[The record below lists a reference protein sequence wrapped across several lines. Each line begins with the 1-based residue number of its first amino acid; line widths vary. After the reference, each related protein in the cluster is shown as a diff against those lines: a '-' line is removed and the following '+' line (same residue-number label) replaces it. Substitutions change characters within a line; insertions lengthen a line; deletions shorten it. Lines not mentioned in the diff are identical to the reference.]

1 MIERGEMMMRVLDPT
16 GYLRVARSI
25 ELSPRLEALAGCTLG
40 IVINEAGSAL
50 ATNWDSISRR
60 LERLLNDQFGPI
72 RVHREVKSKMSAPAP
87 PEFVRRIGEKT
98 QAVING
104 LGK

>member
-1 MIERGEMMMRVLDPT
+1 MIEREEMMMRVLDPT
-16 GYLRVARSI
+16 GYLNVARPI
-25 ELSPRLEALAGCTLG
+25 ELSPRLETLAGCTLG

-72 RVHREVKSKMSAPAP
+72 RTHREVKSKMSAPAP
-87 PEFVRRIGEKT
+87 PEFVRRVGEKT

>member
-1 MIERGEMMMRVLDPT
+1 MLQRGEMMMRVLDPT

-25 ELSPRLEALAGCTLG
+25 ELSPRLETLEGCTLG
-40 IVINEAGSAL
+40 VVINEAGSAL

-87 PEFVRRIGEKT
+87 PEFVRRVGEKT

>member
-1 MIERGEMMMRVLDPT
+1 MMMWVLDPT
-16 GYLRVARSI
+16 GYLRVAASV
-25 ELSPRLEALAGCTLG
+25 ELSPRLATLTGCTLG
-40 IVINEAGSAL
+40 VVINEPGSSL

-60 LERLLNDQFGPI
+60 LERLLNNQFGPI
-72 RVHREVKSKMSAPAP
+72 DVHRETKPKMSAPAP
-87 PEFVRRIGEKT
+87 PEMIHRVGEKT